1 MILVLGPGGAGYFRT
16 WVGRGVRPVESRINS
31 MVMRHKRLEG
41 LGGLGRLARLWA
53 LLPLVA
59 ALGACDDFGLR
70 TRGQGELRWIIT
82 GSGPDTRAEVGTW
95 KGADTPSATT
105 GARTSASDT
114 RAEVGTGTGAD
125 TGASTTDT
133 RGSALDTRAEV
144 GTGSMPDTRASAEIP
159 DTNDFILKVSDAGGK
174 VLYEGAYG
182 ESPESLLVDAGSYTV
197 AVHSI
202 EFTAPGFSR
211 PVYGD
216 EQVVVVKA
224 GSTVTVRLN
233 CILENAGVRLQ
244 VAPDFLTSYPDGVLY
259 LKSGDTRLMY
269 GYSEKR
275 IAYFKPGPISL
286 VLNNRGVD
294 EVLLTRTLD
303 ARTIL
308 TLNLSAPHGGTAAA
322 SSITVAVDTAKVWNH
337 ESYVIGGGSGSGGSG
352 SGSGLGDD
360 SASDIDN
367 AYSVAQAHDH
377 TGEDDVWVFGY
388 IVGGDLSTAG
398 TTVKTSKL
406 TKATHLAIAS
416 RSTVTAKASCVAVE
430 LPKGAIRDALN
441 LVDHP
446 DLIGTRVYLKGS
458 LVPSYFGTT
467 GLKSVSDYV
476 LK

>member
-1 MILVLGPGGAGYFRT
+1 M
-16 WVGRGVRPVESRINS
+16 
-31 MVMRHKRLEG
+31 EG

-70 TRGQGELRWIIT
+70 TRGQGELRWIIE
-82 GSGPDTRAEVGTW
+82 GSGPDTRAEVGT
-95 KGADTPSATT
+95 GTGVDARASTTDTRGSAP
-105 GARTSASDT
+105 DT
-114 RAEVGTGTGAD
+114 RAEVGTGTEA
-125 TGASTTDT
+125 
-133 RGSALDTRAEV
+133 DTRAAAAE
-144 GTGSMPDTRASAEIP
+144 TRASAEIP

-337 ESYVIGGGSGSGGSG
+337 EAYFIGGGSGSGGSG
-352 SGSGLGDD
+352 SGSGSGGSGSGGLGDD
-360 SASDIDN
+360 SASEIDN

-406 TKATHLAIAS
+406 TKSTHLAIAS

>member
-1 MILVLGPGGAGYFRT
+1 
-16 WVGRGVRPVESRINS
+16 
-31 MVMRHKRLEG
+31 MRLK
-41 LGGLGRLARLWA
+41 RLWA

-70 TRGQGELRWIIT
+70 SVRQGELRWIID
-82 GSGPDTRAEVGTW
+82 GGGAGTRA
-95 KGADTPSATT
+95 S
-105 GARTSASDT
+105 
-114 RAEVGTGTGAD
+114 
-125 TGASTTDT
+125 
-133 RGSALDTRAEV
+133 
-144 GTGSMPDTRASAEIP
+144 SAEIP
-159 DTNDFILKVSDAGGK
+159 DTNDFILKVTDAGGK

-216 EQVVVVKA
+216 EQVVVVKGGA
-224 GSTVTVRLN
+224 SVTVRLN

-244 VAPDFLTSYPDGVLY
+244 VAPDFLTSYPDGVLF

-286 VLNNRGVD
+286 ILNNRGAD

-308 TLNLSAPHGGTAAA
+308 TLNLSAPHGGTATA
-322 SSITVAVDTAKVWNH
+322 SSITVAVDTAKVWNN
-337 ESYVIGGGSGSGGSG
+337 ESYVIGGGGSGSGSGGSG
-352 SGSGLGDD
+352 GSSGDNDGDEIED
-360 SASDIDN
+360 
-367 AYSVAQAHDH
+367 AYSVSQAGDH
-377 TGEDDVWVFGY
+377 VGEDGVWVFGY

-406 TKATHLAIAS
+406 TKPTHLAIAS
-416 RSTVTAKASCVAVE
+416 RASVTAKASCVAVE

-446 DLIGTRVYLKGS
+446 DLVGTRVYLKGS
-458 LVPSYFGTT
+458 IVASYFGTT

>member
-1 MILVLGPGGAGYFRT
+1 
-16 WVGRGVRPVESRINS
+16 
-31 MVMRHKRLEG
+31 MRLK
-41 LGGLGRLARLWA
+41 RLWA
-53 LLPLVA
+53 LLPLMA

-70 TRGQGELRWIIT
+70 SGGQGELRWILEEN
-82 GSGPDTRAEVGTW
+82 GTRA
-95 KGADTPSATT
+95 S
-105 GARTSASDT
+105 
-114 RAEVGTGTGAD
+114 
-125 TGASTTDT
+125 
-133 RGSALDTRAEV
+133 
-144 GTGSMPDTRASAEIP
+144 SAEIP
-159 DTNDFILKVSDAGGK
+159 DTNDFILKVSDAQGK

-182 ESPESLLVDAGSYTV
+182 DSPESLLVDAGSYTV

-224 GSTVTVRLN
+224 GATVTVRLW
-233 CILENAGVRLQ
+233 CVLENSGVRLQ
-244 VAPDFLTSYPDGVLY
+244 VAPDFLTSYPDGVLF

-286 VLNNRGVD
+286 ILSNNGAD
-294 EVLLTRTLD
+294 ETLLSRTLD

-308 TLNLSAPHGGTAAA
+308 TLSISAPHGGSAVA
-322 SSITVAVDTAKVWNH
+322 SSISVAVDTAKVWNH
-337 ESYVIGGGSGSGGSG
+337 ESYVIGGGGSGSSSGGSG
-352 SGSGLGDD
+352 SSSGDD
-360 SASDIDN
+360 DHGDDIDN
-367 AYSVAQAHDH
+367 AYSVSQAAAHV
-377 TGEDDVWVFGY
+377 GEDDVWVFGY

-398 TTVKTSKL
+398 TTIKTSKI

-416 RSTVTAKASCVAVE
+416 RSSVTAKASCVAVE
-430 LPKGAIRDALN
+430 LPKGSVRDALN

-458 LVPSYFGTT
+458 LVTSYFGTT

>member
-1 MILVLGPGGAGYFRT
+1 MPGRRVIFAIGRARCPAGK
-16 WVGRGVRPVESRINS
+16 RIKD
-31 MVMRHKRLEG
+31 MRLK
-41 LGGLGRLARLWA
+41 RLWA

-70 TRGQGELRWIIT
+70 SVRQGELRWIID
-82 GSGPDTRAEVGTW
+82 GGGAGTRA
-95 KGADTPSATT
+95 S
-105 GARTSASDT
+105 
-114 RAEVGTGTGAD
+114 
-125 TGASTTDT
+125 
-133 RGSALDTRAEV
+133 
-144 GTGSMPDTRASAEIP
+144 SAEIP
-159 DTNDFILKVSDAGGK
+159 DTNDFILKVTDAGGK

-224 GSTVTVRLN
+224 GASVTVRLN
-233 CILENAGVRLQ
+233 CVLENAGVRLQ
-244 VAPDFLTSYPDGVLY
+244 IAPDFLDSYPDGVLY
-259 LKSGDTRLMY
+259 LKSGETRLMY
-269 GYSEKR
+269 GYAEKR
-275 IAYFKPGPISL
+275 IAYFKPGPITL
-286 VLNNRGVD
+286 ILNNRGAD
-294 EVLLTRTLD
+294 ETLLTRTLD

-322 SSITVAVDTAKVWNH
+322 SSITVAVDTAKVWNQ
-337 ESYVIGGGSGSGGSG
+337 ESYVIGGGSGGSTG
-352 SGSGLGDD
+352 SSSDSHGDG
-360 SASDIDN
+360 IDN
-367 AYSVAQAHDH
+367 AYSVAEAGDH
-377 TGEDDVWVFGY
+377 VGEDEVWVFGY

-406 TKATHLAIAS
+406 TKATHLAIAA
-416 RSTVTAKASCVAVE
+416 RSSVTAKASCIAVE
-430 LPKGAIRDALN
+430 LPKGPVRDALN

-446 DLIGTRVYLKGS
+446 DLIGTRVYLQGS
-458 LVPSYFGTT
+458 IVSSYFGTL

>member
-1 MILVLGPGGAGYFRT
+1 M
-16 WVGRGVRPVESRINS
+16 RI
-31 MVMRHKRLEG
+31 K
-41 LGGLGRLARLWA
+41 RLWA

-70 TRGQGELRWIIT
+70 SGGQGELRWIIE
-82 GSGPDTRAEVGTW
+82 GNGTRA
-95 KGADTPSATT
+95 S
-105 GARTSASDT
+105 
-114 RAEVGTGTGAD
+114 
-125 TGASTTDT
+125 
-133 RGSALDTRAEV
+133 
-144 GTGSMPDTRASAEIP
+144 SAEIP
-159 DTNDFILKVSDAGGK
+159 DTNDFILRVSDAQGK

-182 ESPESLLVDAGSYTV
+182 ESPESLLVAAGSYTV

-224 GSTVTVRLN
+224 GATVTVRLW
-233 CILENAGVRLQ
+233 CVLENAGVRLQ
-244 VAPDFLTSYPDGVLY
+244 VAPDFLTSYPDGVLF

-286 VLNNRGVD
+286 ILNSHGAD
-294 EVLLTRTLD
+294 EILLSRTLD

-308 TLNLSAPHGGTAAA
+308 TLSISAPHGGTAEA
-322 SSITVAVDTAKVWNH
+322 STISVAVDTAKIWNH
-337 ESYVIGGGSGSGGSG
+337 ESYVIGGGGSGGGSG
-352 SGSGLGDD
+352 SQGDGPD
-360 SASDIDN
+360 DDHGDAIDN
-367 AYSVAQAHDH
+367 AYSVSQAQDH
-377 TGEDDVWVFGY
+377 VGEDEVWVFGY

-398 TTVKTSKL
+398 TTVKTSKV

-416 RSTVTAKASCVAVE
+416 RSTVTAKASCIAVE
-430 LPKGAIRDALN
+430 LPKGPVRDALN

-446 DLIGTRVYLKGS
+446 DLIGSRVYLKGS
-458 LVPSYFGTT
+458 LVASYFGTT
-467 GLKSVSDYV
+467 GLKGVSDYV

>member
-1 MILVLGPGGAGYFRT
+1 
-16 WVGRGVRPVESRINS
+16 
-31 MVMRHKRLEG
+31 MRFK
-41 LGGLGRLARLWA
+41 RLWA

-70 TRGQGELRWIIT
+70 SGGQGELRWIID
-82 GSGPDTRAEVGTW
+82 GSGPGTRA
-95 KGADTPSATT
+95 S
-105 GARTSASDT
+105 
-114 RAEVGTGTGAD
+114 
-125 TGASTTDT
+125 
-133 RGSALDTRAEV
+133 
-144 GTGSMPDTRASAEIP
+144 SAEIP

-182 ESPESLLVDAGSYTV
+182 DSPESLLVDAGSYTV

-224 GSTVTVRLN
+224 GASVTVRLN
-233 CILENAGVRLQ
+233 CVLENAGVRLQ
-244 VAPDFLTSYPDGVLY
+244 IAPDFLDSYPDGVLY
-259 LKSGDTRLMY
+259 LKSGETRLMY
-269 GYSEKR
+269 GYAEKR
-275 IAYFKPGPISL
+275 IAYFKPGPITL
-286 VLNNRGVD
+286 ILNNRGAD
-294 EVLLTRTLD
+294 ETLLTRTLD

-322 SSITVAVDTAKVWNH
+322 SSITVAVDTAKVWNQ
-337 ESYVIGGGSGSGGSG
+337 ESYVIGGSGGSTG
-352 SGSGLGDD
+352 STSD
-360 SASDIDN
+360 SHGEEIEN
-367 AYSVAQAHDH
+367 AYSVAEAGDH
-377 TGEDDVWVFGY
+377 VGEDEVWVFGY

-406 TKATHLAIAS
+406 TKATHLAIAA
-416 RSTVTAKASCVAVE
+416 RSSVTAKASCIAVE
-430 LPKGAIRDALN
+430 LPKGPVRDALN

-446 DLIGTRVYLKGS
+446 DLIGTRVYLQGS
-458 LVPSYFGTT
+458 IVSSYFGTL

>member
-1 MILVLGPGGAGYFRT
+1 MD
-16 WVGRGVRPVESRINS
+16 
-31 MVMRHKRLEG
+31 G

-70 TRGQGELRWIIT
+70 TRGQGELRWIIE
-82 GSGPDTRAEVGTW
+82 GSGPDTRA
-95 KGADTPSATT
+95 AT
-105 GARTSASDT
+105 A
-114 RAEVGTGTGAD
+114 
-125 TGASTTDT
+125 
-133 RGSALDTRAEV
+133 
-144 GTGSMPDTRASAEIP
+144 DTRASAEIP

-216 EQVVVVKA
+216 EQVVLVKA

-308 TLNLSAPHGGTAAA
+308 TLNLSAPHGGAAAA

-352 SGSGLGDD
+352 SGSGNGSGSGGSGSGDD

-406 TKATHLAIAS
+406 TKSTHLAIAS
-416 RSTVTAKASCVAVE
+416 HPPRHRLPLHGHGQGLLRRGRAPQGRHPRRPQPGGPPRPHRHPRLPQGQPRPLLLRHHRPQVRLRLCPEIGNGGRQMVSASVAFVWRRALPPHVAK
-430 LPKGAIRDALN
+430 
-441 LVDHP
+441 
-446 DLIGTRVYLKGS
+446 
-458 LVPSYFGTT
+458 
-467 GLKSVSDYV
+467 
-476 LK
+476 

>member
-1 MILVLGPGGAGYFRT
+1 
-16 WVGRGVRPVESRINS
+16 
-31 MVMRHKRLEG
+31 MRLK
-41 LGGLGRLARLWA
+41 RLWA

-70 TRGQGELRWIIT
+70 SGGQGELRWIID
-82 GSGPDTRAEVGTW
+82 GSGPGTRA
-95 KGADTPSATT
+95 S
-105 GARTSASDT
+105 
-114 RAEVGTGTGAD
+114 
-125 TGASTTDT
+125 
-133 RGSALDTRAEV
+133 
-144 GTGSMPDTRASAEIP
+144 SAEIP

-182 ESPESLLVDAGSYTV
+182 DSPESLLVDAGSYTV

-224 GSTVTVRLN
+224 GATVTVRLD
-233 CILENAGVRLQ
+233 CVLENAGVRLQ
-244 VAPDFLTSYPDGVLY
+244 VAPDFLTSYPDGVLF

-286 VLNNRGVD
+286 ILNNRGAD
-294 EVLLTRTLD
+294 EILLTRTLD

-308 TLNLSAPHGGTAAA
+308 TLSISAPHGGEAAA

-337 ESYVIGGGSGSGGSG
+337 ESYVIGGGSSGSGPGSGGGSGGS
-352 SGSGLGDD
+352 DD
-360 SASDIDN
+360 HGTDLDN
-367 AYSVAQAHDH
+367 AYSVSQASDH
-377 TGEDDVWVFGY
+377 VGEDGVWVFGY

-398 TTVKTSKL
+398 TTVKTAKL
-406 TKATHLAIAS
+406 TKATHLAIAARAS
-416 RSTVTAKASCVAVE
+416 VTAKASCVAVE
-430 LPKGAIRDALN
+430 LPKGAVRDALN

-446 DLIGTRVYLKGS
+446 DLIGSRVYLKGS
-458 LVPSYFGTT
+458 IVSSYFGTT

>member
-1 MILVLGPGGAGYFRT
+1 
-16 WVGRGVRPVESRINS
+16 
-31 MVMRHKRLEG
+31 MRLK
-41 LGGLGRLARLWA
+41 RLWA

-70 TRGQGELRWIIT
+70 SGGQGELRWIIGDS
-82 GSGPDTRAEVGTW
+82 GSGTRA
-95 KGADTPSATT
+95 A
-105 GARTSASDT
+105 
-114 RAEVGTGTGAD
+114 
-125 TGASTTDT
+125 
-133 RGSALDTRAEV
+133 
-144 GTGSMPDTRASAEIP
+144 AEIP

-174 VLYEGAYG
+174 ILYEGAYG
-182 ESPESLLVDAGSYTV
+182 DSPESLLVDAGSYTV

-224 GSTVTVRLN
+224 GATVTVRLD
-233 CILENAGVRLQ
+233 CVLENAGVRLQ
-244 VAPDFLTSYPDGVLY
+244 VAPDFLTSYPDGVLF

-286 VLNNRGVD
+286 VLNNRGAD
-294 EVLLTRTLD
+294 EILLTRTLD

-308 TLNLSAPHGGTAAA
+308 TLSISAPHGGAAAA

-337 ESYVIGGGSGSGGSG
+337 ESYVIGGGGSG
-352 SGSGLGDD
+352 SGSGSGGGSGGDD
-360 SASDIDN
+360 DPGSELDN
-367 AYSVAQAHDH
+367 AYSVSQASDH
-377 TGEDDVWVFGY
+377 VGEDGVWVFGY

-398 TTVKTSKL
+398 TTLKTSKL
-406 TKATHLAIAS
+406 TKATHLAIAA

-430 LPKGAIRDALN
+430 LPKGAVRDALN

-446 DLIGTRVYLKGS
+446 DLIGSRVYLKGS
-458 LVPSYFGTT
+458 IVASYFGTT

>member
-1 MILVLGPGGAGYFRT
+1 
-16 WVGRGVRPVESRINS
+16 
-31 MVMRHKRLEG
+31 MRLK
-41 LGGLGRLARLWA
+41 RLWA

-70 TRGQGELRWIIT
+70 SGGQGELRWIIE
-82 GSGPDTRAEVGTW
+82 GDGTRA
-95 KGADTPSATT
+95 S
-105 GARTSASDT
+105 
-114 RAEVGTGTGAD
+114 
-125 TGASTTDT
+125 
-133 RGSALDTRAEV
+133 
-144 GTGSMPDTRASAEIP
+144 SAEIP
-159 DTNDFILKVSDAGGK
+159 DTNDFILKVSDAQGK

-182 ESPESLLVDAGSYTV
+182 DSPESLLVDAGSYTV
-197 AVHSI
+197 SVHSI

-224 GSTVTVRLN
+224 GTTVTVRLW
-233 CILENAGVRLQ
+233 CVLENAGVRLQ
-244 VAPDFLTSYPDGVLY
+244 VAPDFLTSYPDGVLF

-275 IAYFKPGPISL
+275 IAYFKPGPVSL
-286 VLNNRGVD
+286 ILSNNGAD
-294 EVLLTRTLD
+294 ETLLSRTLE

-308 TLNLSAPHGGTAAA
+308 TLSISAPHGGSASA
-322 SSITVAVDTAKVWNH
+322 SSISVAVDTAKVWNH
-337 ESYVIGGGSGSGGSG
+337 ETYVIGGGSSSSG
-352 SGSGLGDD
+352 SGSGGSSGNDDYGD
-360 SASDIDN
+360 DIDN
-367 AYSVAQAHDH
+367 AYSVSQASAH

-398 TTVKTSKL
+398 TTVKTSKI
-406 TKATHLAIAS
+406 TKATHLAIAA
-416 RSTVTAKASCVAVE
+416 RSSVTAKASCVAVE
-430 LPKGAIRDALN
+430 LPKGSVRDALN

-458 LVPSYFGTT
+458 IVTSYFGTT

>member
-1 MILVLGPGGAGYFRT
+1 
-16 WVGRGVRPVESRINS
+16 
-31 MVMRHKRLEG
+31 MRLK
-41 LGGLGRLARLWA
+41 RLWA

-70 TRGQGELRWIIT
+70 SGGQGELRWIIEE
-82 GSGPDTRAEVGTW
+82 SGAGTR
-95 KGADTPSATT
+95 SAN
-105 GARTSASDT
+105 
-114 RAEVGTGTGAD
+114 
-125 TGASTTDT
+125 
-133 RGSALDTRAEV
+133 
-144 GTGSMPDTRASAEIP
+144 AEIP
-159 DTNDFILKVSDAGGK
+159 DTNDFILKVSDAKGNI
-174 VLYEGAYG
+174 LYEGAYG
-182 ESPESLLVDAGSYTV
+182 NSPESLLVDAGSYTV

-224 GSTVTVRLN
+224 GDRVTVRLN
-233 CILENAGVRLQ
+233 CILQNAGVRLQ
-244 VAPDFLTSYPDGVLY
+244 IAPDFLTSYPDGVLY

-275 IAYFKPGPISL
+275 IAYFKPGPITL
-286 VLNNRGVD
+286 VLYNLGTD
-294 EVLLTRTLD
+294 ETLLTRTLD

-308 TLNLSAPHGGTAAA
+308 TLSISAPHGGAAVS
-322 SSITVAVDTAKVWNH
+322 SSISVAVDTAKIWSH
-337 ESYVIGGGSGSGGSG
+337 EAYVIGGGSGSSSGNPSGGPSGGSDDDHG
-352 SGSGLGDD
+352 SE
-360 SASDIDN
+360 IDG
-367 AYSVAQAHDH
+367 AYSVAQAPSHV
-377 TGEDDVWVFGY
+377 GEDAIWVFGY

-406 TKATHLAIAS
+406 TKATHLAIAG

-430 LPKGAIRDALN
+430 LPKGPVRDALN

>member
-1 MILVLGPGGAGYFRT
+1 MGGMWDEGTRTVGEACGGHTGVSRGVTWVGEQGKKNVSLKQPERFRHIFMILVLGPGGGGYFRT

-82 GSGPDTRAEVGTW
+82 GSGPE
-95 KGADTPSATT
+95 
-105 GARTSASDT
+105 
-114 RAEVGTGTGAD
+114 
-125 TGASTTDT
+125 
-133 RGSALDTRAEV
+133 
-144 GTGSMPDTRASAEIP
+144 TRASAEIP

-352 SGSGLGDD
+352 SGSGSGSGGSGSGDD
-360 SASDIDN
+360 SASEIDN